1 MKRDYRDFLHDI
13 VDDTE
18 RVMEFVYGMT
28 YEEFRKD
35 YKTCYAVFIAL
46 ENIGEAAKKIPI
58 AVRKKYPTIPF
69 KEMAGMRDVLTHEYF
84 GINHKVVWNVV
95 DRKLPQLLTELRIM
109 LRQVEEIE
117 NKANTILELD

>member
-35 YKTCYAVFIAL
+35 YKTINYFIS
-46 ENIGEAAKKIPI
+46 
-58 AVRKKYPTIPF
+58 F
-69 KEMAGMRDVLTHEYF
+69 
-84 GINHKVVWNVV
+84 
-95 DRKLPQLLTELRIM
+95 
-109 LRQVEEIE
+109 
-117 NKANTILELD
+117 